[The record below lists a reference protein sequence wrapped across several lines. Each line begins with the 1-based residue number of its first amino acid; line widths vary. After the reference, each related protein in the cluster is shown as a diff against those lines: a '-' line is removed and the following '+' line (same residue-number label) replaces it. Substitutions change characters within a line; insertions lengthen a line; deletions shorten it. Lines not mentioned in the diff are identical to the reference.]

1 MVALRFLGTMI
12 LSSMKT
18 RPNRLDS
25 FLFCI
30 WYSSGISSC
39 SCRSKLTSIFSSVG
53 SLVVSVN
60 SSCRSVEKFFSVSR
74 TVCSRSQLF
83 SSSAATL
90 GACPNFTYCTLFT
103 PTYRAQF
110 HTGTS
115 RMDGSWSVSDSIS
128 PSSMGIWANWCC
140 VSVVADDGPSLSCW
154 LWSCCCCC
162 CCWPGVGRSTS
173 QNGSTVHCSDRLVC
187 GWKPPLCCGPIL
199 CLRSH
204 CCRPCIIC
212 CNRSSIT
219 FLSLLRN
226 FGSWYF
232 FHFPLLS
239 GNYRALLCPSTV
251 ELIQWFRV
259 MNLLLQDYH
268 LFGRPL

>member
-18 RPNRLDS
+18 SPNRLDS
-25 FLFCI
+25 FLLCN
-30 WYSSGISSC
+30 WYSSGINSC
-39 SCRSKLTSIFSSVG
+39 CCRSKLTSVFSSVV
-53 SLVVSVN
+53 SLVVSVISN
-60 SSCRSVEKFFSVSR
+60 CRSVEKFFSVSR
-74 TVCSRSQLF
+74 TVCSRSQVF

-90 GACPNFTYCTLFT
+90 GACPIFTYCTLFT

-110 HTGTS
+110 HAGNS
-115 RMDGSWSVSDSIS
+115 RMDGSWTVSDSIS
-128 PSSMGIWANWCC
+128 PSSMGILANWCC
-140 VSVVADDGPSLSCW
+140 VSVVVDDGPGLSCW

-162 CCWPGVGRSTS
+162 WTGVGRSTS
-173 QNGSTVHCSDRLVC
+173 QNGSTVHCSDRLVG

-199 CLRSH
+199 CLKSP

-226 FGSWYF
+226 FGSW
-232 FHFPLLS
+232 PRLS
-239 GNYRALLCPSTV
+239 GRYRALLYPSTV

-259 MNLLLQDYH
+259 MDRLLQGCQ